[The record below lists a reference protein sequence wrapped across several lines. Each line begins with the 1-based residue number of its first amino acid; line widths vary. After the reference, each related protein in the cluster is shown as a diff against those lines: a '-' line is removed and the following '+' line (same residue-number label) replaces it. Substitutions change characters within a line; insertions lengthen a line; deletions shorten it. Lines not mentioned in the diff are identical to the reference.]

1 VSDSPTGPTDLAQQ
15 LRSAFD
21 RSFAAPA
28 HLDTTLKEDLLA
40 IRSGSQLLALRL
52 SEIGGLFADK
62 KITRIPGRIATLLGI
77 AGFRG
82 AILPVYDLGML
93 LGQAKGKASRWLV
106 SAAAV
111 PIGLAFEG
119 FDGHL
124 RISKDAIIS
133 QEARDRKSYI
143 RDRARIEGVVRPIL
157 DLPSVLDAIRA
168 QSAQPAPREER

>member
-1 VSDSPTGPTDLAQQ
+1 MTDSRSGLADRGQE
-15 LRSAFD
+15 LRLAFD

-28 HLDTTLKEDLLA
+28 HLDTAVRENLLA
-40 IRSGSQLLALRL
+40 IRSGSQMLALRL

-62 KITRIPGRIATLLGI
+62 KITRIPARTATLLGI

-106 SAAAV
+106 IAASA
-111 PIGLAFEG
+111 PIALAFEG

-124 RISKDAIIS
+124 RISKDAIFP
-133 QEARDRKSYI
+133 QEAGERAAYVRDC
-143 RDRARIEGVVRPIL
+143 ARVEGVVRPIL
-157 DLPSVLDAIRA
+157 NLPSVLDVIRA
-168 QSAQPAPREER
+168 QSAQPIAGEER

>member
-1 VSDSPTGPTDLAQQ
+1 MNDPPSGLADRAQQ
-15 LRSAFD
+15 LRRAFD

-28 HLDTTLKEDLLA
+28 HFDATPKEDLLA
-40 IRSGSQLLALRL
+40 IRSGSQVLALRL
-52 SEIGGLFADK
+52 AEIGGLFADK
-62 KITRIPGRIATLLGI
+62 KITRIPGRVATLLGI

-106 SAAAV
+106 IAASA
-111 PIGLAFEG
+111 PIAFAFEG

-124 RISKDAIIS
+124 RISKDAIFP
-133 QEARDRKSYI
+133 QEAGERAIYVRDC
-143 RDRARIEGVVRPIL
+143 ARIEGVVRPIL
-157 DLPSVLDAIRA
+157 NLPSVLDAIRA

>member
-1 VSDSPTGPTDLAQQ
+1 MSDSPSGLTDRAQQ

-28 HLDTTLKEDLLA
+28 HLDTTPKEDLLA

-93 LGQAKGKASRWLV
+93 LGQAKGKAARWLV
-106 SAAAV
+106 IAASA
-111 PIGLAFEG
+111 PIALAFEE

-124 RISKDAIIS
+124 RISKDAIVP
-133 QEARDRKSYI
+133 QEAGERESYV
-143 RDRARIEGVVRPIL
+143 RESARVEGILRPIL
-157 DLPSVLDAIRA
+157 NLSSILDAIRA
-168 QSAQPAPREER
+168 QSAQPAAREER